1 MDRDSESTMW
11 EYHEYYPK
19 DKIHAELLSLRDPLV
34 LAARTL
40 QHYRKFGINTA
51 CFPSLSIFD
60 GLDSRML
67 WPQTNRYRWRFNGG
81 YKQGFSQID

>member
-11 EYHEYYPK
+11 EFHEHYPK

-34 LAARTL
+34 LASRTL
-40 QHYRKFGINTA
+40 QHYREFGINT

-67 WPQTNRYRWRFNGG
+67 WPQASRYSWRFNGG